1 MAFRVAIPRRQRFAE
16 KAGPIMKSKRV
27 CASNFLNKLSFSV
40 LSNLMLQDHHAEGKA
55 RGCAGCTVS
64 RSALPKKPA
73 ERRRYPLAGRRCKPL
88 FDHMPI
94 YLAKGSSLDKIA
106 GL

>member
-40 LSNLMLQDHHAEGKA
+40 LSNLMLQDHHAEGKT
-55 RGCAGCTVS
+55 RGCAGCTIS
-64 RSALPKKPA
+64 RSALPKQPA
-73 ERRRYPLAGRRCKPL
+73 ERRLYLLACRRSIPL
-88 FDHMPI
+88 FDNMPF
-94 YLAKGSSLDKIA
+94 YRANTS
-106 GL
+106 